1 MNQTTE
7 KLTTKG
13 KTKKS
18 SSYQVRCAFSAL
30 TLLAGRQEGHLACKK
45 LEWWGIGMV
54 ICLEQD
60 ADMHMA
66 QLMPLPL
73 TDSCFSKIQIAFTFL
88 VPAYPGRP
96 GIRADKRVCVTR
108 FEFKNNCP
116 ACLDCGRTCASVY
129 EPQRSSQHNAD
140 SKCCESNA
148 DDRSDFQSNN
158 ANCCC
163 TLLQGLTARQ
173 CIYQHHRDNAPINI
187 TAVVVTQMLQQSY
200 HCIRLS
206 FNIHT
211 YIHPFNGPLS
221 GTIRVSR
228 YQKGNLQSAFY
239 WSKRQWVAVAS
250 AGPYASLHLAPDR

>member
-1 MNQTTE
+1 
-7 KLTTKG
+7 
-13 KTKKS
+13 
-18 SSYQVRCAFSAL
+18 
-30 TLLAGRQEGHLACKK
+30 
-45 LEWWGIGMV
+45 MV

-73 TDSCFSKIQIAFTFL
+73 TVSCFSKIQIAFTFL
-88 VPAYPGRP
+88 VPAHPGSP

-129 EPQRSSQHNAD
+129 EPQRGSQHNAD

-173 CIYQHHRDNAPINI
+173 CTYQHYRDNASNNITETMHLSNI
-187 TAVVVTQMLQQSY
+187 TAVVVTQLLLQSY

-211 YIHPFNGPLS
+211 P
-221 GTIRVSR
+221 V
-228 YQKGNLQSAFY
+228 
-239 WSKRQWVAVAS
+239 
-250 AGPYASLHLAPDR
+250 